1 MIYDCFSFF
10 NELDILEI
18 RLNTLNEVVDKF
30 VLVEAPWTHSGN
42 SKPLYF
48 KENKERFKPFLDKIV
63 HIVAAPPP
71 ISATATERESA
82 WIRENCQRN
91 EIKRGIDNAQPHDIL
106 IISDLDEIPDPQI
119 IKKIIS
125 SNNLNHH
132 ILNLNLYNYAF
143 FLNNL
148 CISSP
153 IWTGG
158 PQMLTIATFRDPATY
173 KSITP
178 SEYAPKCANP
188 LPSATFIRF
197 APHKKN
203 VKNAGWHFSYMGGLK
218 AIQKKLL
225 SFSHT
230 ELQHIA
236 QNPVEIKNR
245 VQSGKGFG
253 GFCDR
258 YMAEPLENNFP
269 EFIQKNSITF
279 TEHILPASIKKW
291 RYHFLHRAFYK
302 YCKSI
307 HGNLIGILI
316 NLIPRP
322 LHPIMRRIRL
332 FIGL

>member
-18 RLNTLNEVVDKF
+18 RLNTLNDVVDKF
-30 VLVEAPWTHSGN
+30 VIVEAPWTFTGIP
-42 SKPLYF
+42 KPLYF
-48 KENKERFKPFLDKIV
+48 DENKKRFAPFLNRII
-63 HIVAAPPP
+63 HIIASDPPTSP
-71 ISATATERESA
+71 TATNRENA
-82 WIRENCQRN
+82 WIRESWQRN
-91 EIKRGIDNAQPHDIL
+91 QLAQGLTDATPEDLL
-106 IISDLDEIPDPQI
+106 IISDLDEIPDPTI
-119 IKKIIS
+119 IKKIS
-125 SNNLNHH
+125 LSNDLDKK
-132 ILNLNLYNYAF
+132 ILNLNLRSYAF
-143 FLNNL
+143 FLNNR
-148 CISSP
+148 CISNP
-153 IWTGG
+153 VWHGG
-158 PQMLTIATFRDPATY
+158 PQILKAKTFLDPSTY
-173 KSITP
+173 TYIKA
-178 SEYAPKCANP
+178 SEYAPECANA

-203 VKNAGWHFSYMGGLK
+203 VKNAGWHFSYMGGIK

-236 QNPVEIKNR
+236 QNPVEIKKR
-245 VQSGKGFG
+245 IQSGKGFG

-269 EFIQKNSITF
+269 EFIQKNSTTF
-279 TEHILPASIKKW
+279 TEHILPASTKKW

-307 HGNLIGILI
+307 HGCLIGILI

>member
-30 VLVEAPWTHSGN
+30 VLVEAPWTFTGN
-42 SKPLYF
+42 PKPLYF
-48 KENKERFKPFLDKIV
+48 EENKERFKPFLDKII
-63 HIVAAPPP
+63 HIVADQPPVSP
-71 ISATATERESA
+71 NVTERENA
-82 WIRENCQRN
+82 WIRESHQRN
-91 EIKRGIDNAQPHDIL
+91 SINAGLNNAKNNDLI
-106 IISDLDEIPDPQI
+106 IISDLDEIPNPQI
-119 IKKIIS
+119 IRKIIS

-203 VKNAGWHFSYMGGLK
+203 VKNAGWHFSYMGGIK

-236 QNPVEIKNR
+236 QNPTIIEHMIK
-245 VQSGKGFG
+245 SGKGCF

-258 YMAEPLENNFP
+258 YMAEPLENKFP
-269 EFIQKNSITF
+269 DFIWQHSERFAEQLLPTTKN
-279 TEHILPASIKKW
+279 KW
-291 RYHFLHRAFYK
+291 HLYLFHRIFYK
-302 YCKSI
+302 YLKTI
-307 HGNLIGILI
+307 HGCFIGILI
-316 NLIPRP
+316 TLIPHS
-322 LHPIMRRIRL
+322 LHPVMRRIRL